1 MRLHYFSPKEQSLIN
16 QWNSA
21 QGPGI
26 GWVYSTLSWIMWRE
40 KAESIFLSFVVFTH
54 VNAAWRSVSRTLFL
68 LVYLAFSKKKSSYF
82 SIIEWG
88 SMYHFISMKFFWDFS
103 LLWESTYSMLD
114 PWWRLIPDNVFIG
127 LIFVIVCYY
136 LSRLTSRE
144 SIHEQYPA
152 LKYVSI
158 KSLDSRKEL
167 LSIFPKVF
175 II

>member
-1 MRLHYFSPKEQSLIN
+1 MRLHFFFPPEEQSLIN

-21 QGPGI
+21 EGPGI
-26 GWVYSTLSWIMWRE
+26 GWIYSTLSRIMWRE

-68 LVYLAFSKKKSSYF
+68 LVYLAFSKKKHSSY
-82 SIIEWG
+82 
-88 SMYHFISMKFFWDFS
+88 YSMKFFWDFS
-103 LLWESTYSMLD
+103 LLWESTYNMLD

-144 SIHEQYPA
+144 SIHEQYLA

-158 KSLDSRKEL
+158 KSLDSRKGL
-167 LSIFPKVF
+167 LSIFPKFF